1 MAAAAISGD
10 PVRVPTERRERVL
23 VFLLPLG
30 LVAAAVL
37 FASGPELARF
47 LREGHVTVLMALVA
61 AAVAAEAVR
70 VELVGVGGRM
80 SFEFVVVVS
89 AAILYGA
96 AVAVIIAAVAEL
108 LVQLPYR
115 RPLIICSYNG
125 MSVVLQAGAA
135 GAVAGVLRGSGRP
148 ADIILATGAASSAWI
163 LVNVTLGCAVVV
175 RVASAPKL
183 PVLKLLAREMTM
195 PFLFMT
201 SLVALVVVA
210 WRESPILALAAVGP
224 IAGIRMYQSRRIQA
238 ERASKMALT
247 DHVTGIGNRRHF
259 DERLAAELERAE
271 RLGTPFSL
279 CLLDLD
285 DFKTINDTYGHAV
298 GDVVLAATAS
308 CLRRGG
314 EAFRC
319 GGDEFALLL
328 PGYSPTAAA
337 EAVAVIRARIGELT
351 DPGGRPLVVSV
362 GIATSP
368 PGSSNPA
375 VLLRA
380 ADIALYARKRER
392 ATDVPS

>member
-10 PVRVPTERRERVL
+10 PARVSDERRERVL
-23 VFLLPLG
+23 VVLIPLG
-30 LVAAAVL
+30 FVAAAVL
-37 FASGPELARF
+37 LAAGPELARF
-47 LREGHVTVLMALVA
+47 LREGHVIVFMTLVA
-61 AAVAAEAVR
+61 AALAAEVVG
-70 VELVGVGGRM
+70 VELVGVAGSM
-80 SFEFVVVVS
+80 SFELVVVVS

-96 AVAVIIAAVAEL
+96 AVAVVVAAVAAL
-108 LVQLPYR
+108 LVQFPYR
-115 RPLIICSYNG
+115 RPMIVRSYNT
-125 MSVVLQAGAA
+125 MSVILQAGAA
-135 GAVAGVLRGSGRP
+135 GTVAGVLRGSGRP
-148 ADIILATGAASSAWI
+148 AEVILATGAASSAWI
-163 LVNVTLGCAVVV
+163 LVNVTLGCAVIV
-175 RVASAPKL
+175 RVASVPKL
-183 PVLKLLAREMTM
+183 PALELMARELTM

-224 IAGIRMYQSRRIQA
+224 VAGIRMYQSRRIQA
-238 ERASKMALT
+238 ERANMMALT
-247 DHVTGIGNRRHF
+247 DPLTQIGNRRHF
-259 DERLAAELERAE
+259 DQRLAAELERAE
-271 RLGTPFSL
+271 RLGSPFSL

-328 PGYSPTAAA
+328 PGYSRTAAA

-351 DPGGRPLVVSV
+351 DPGGRPLVVSE